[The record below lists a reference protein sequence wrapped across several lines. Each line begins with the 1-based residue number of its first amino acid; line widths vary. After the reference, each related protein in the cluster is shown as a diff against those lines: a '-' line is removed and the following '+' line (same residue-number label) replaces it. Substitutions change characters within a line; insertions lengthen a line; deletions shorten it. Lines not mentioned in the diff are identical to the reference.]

1 MPVFSVN
8 IPFSP
13 GTRATSAPLFPN
25 LLFPNMLLPNL
36 LLPKQSLPKLLCPN
50 LISSVVSAALWLLAV
65 FWLTL
70 STTTHAQDNT
80 SQTQTADQ
88 LSGTTLRVGTKVA
101 APFSMLDDNGQWH
114 GISIDLMRLIAE
126 ELNVEL
132 QFVEQ
137 QLSELISNVASGD
150 LDTSIAAISI
160 TPEREKIIDFSHQYF
175 GSGLAIVTPEQ
186 YQAGWKSML
195 KALISP
201 QFLAT
206 VFLLCCVLAFVGV
219 IIWILESSRNTD
231 QFGKSPGKGIGSGF
245 WFAAVTMTTVGY
257 GDKAPITLAGR
268 VVSVIWMFAALILTA
283 FLTAQLTTILTAQ
296 QTQQVVTGVGD
307 LPKAKVGNLE
317 GASSLRYF
325 EENGIKVSGFET
337 IAAGFDAVASGKID
351 AFVHDQPLLRYRV
364 NQSNQPLLILPD
376 MFDPQSYAIVVAQD
390 SPLREAINVALLKIL
405 TSSDWL
411 DVQRRYFGS

>member
-1 MPVFSVN
+1 MSVFPVRIRLSPSVAAE
-8 IPFSP
+8 I
-13 GTRATSAPLFPN
+13 T
-25 LLFPNMLLPNL
+25 
-36 LLPKQSLPKLLCPN
+36 
-50 LISSVVSAALWLLAV
+50 AALFCPAVLFIAV

-70 STTTHAQDNT
+70 STATHAQDNT
-80 SQTQTADQ
+80 HQALTAEQTTDQ

-101 APFSMLDDNGQWH
+101 APFAMLDDNGQWY
-114 GISIDLMRLIAE
+114 GISIDLMQLIAS

-132 QFVEQ
+132 EFVEQ
-137 QLSELISNVASGD
+137 QLNELISNVASGD

-160 TPEREKIIDFSHQYF
+160 TPEREQIIDFTHQYF

-195 KALISP
+195 QALVSP
-201 QFLAT
+201 HFLAT

-219 IIWILESSRNTD
+219 IIWILESRRNSD
-231 QFGKSPGKGIGSGF
+231 QFGKSPTKGIGSGF

-307 LPKAKVGNLE
+307 LPHARVGNLKN
-317 GASSLRYF
+317 ASSRRYF
-325 EENGIKVSGFET
+325 EENGIKVTAFDSIE
-337 IAAGFDAVASGKID
+337 AGFNAVASGKID

-364 NQSNQPLLILPD
+364 IQSDQPLQVLPE

-390 SPLREAINVALLKIL
+390 APLREAINVALLKIL
-405 TSSDWL
+405 TGNDWL
-411 DVQRRYFGS
+411 DLQRRYLGS